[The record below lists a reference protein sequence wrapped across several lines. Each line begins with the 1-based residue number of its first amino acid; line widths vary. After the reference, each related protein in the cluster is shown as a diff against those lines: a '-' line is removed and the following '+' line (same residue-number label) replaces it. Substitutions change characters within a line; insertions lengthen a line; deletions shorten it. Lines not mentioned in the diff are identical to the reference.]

1 MDKNYVKDMLEDIKN
16 LAKNGDTTGII
27 AMCENEIVELEKLII
42 KQEVVNISRIIED
55 AKYELARL
63 RHDDT
68 DGLYKMLNDASKT
81 LKNLAQRELDNLI
94 KEAGKQYIEN
104 EYKKELSNS
113 DQTETR

>member
-1 MDKNYVKDMLEDIKN
+1 MDSKYVKGMLEDVRN
-16 LAKNGDTTGII
+16 LAVNGDTTGII
-27 AMCENEIVELEKLII
+27 AMCENEIEVIEKLNI
-42 KQEVVNISRIIED
+42 KQEIINASRIIED

-113 DQTETR
+113 DQTIR

>member
-1 MDKNYVKDMLEDIKN
+1 MDKNYVKDLLEDIKN

-68 DGLYKMLNDASKT
+68 DDLYKLLDCASKI
-81 LKNLAQRELDNLI
+81 LRNLAN
-94 KEAGKQYIEN
+94 
-104 EYKKELSNS
+104 KKELN
-113 DQTETR
+113 TTTGNENV